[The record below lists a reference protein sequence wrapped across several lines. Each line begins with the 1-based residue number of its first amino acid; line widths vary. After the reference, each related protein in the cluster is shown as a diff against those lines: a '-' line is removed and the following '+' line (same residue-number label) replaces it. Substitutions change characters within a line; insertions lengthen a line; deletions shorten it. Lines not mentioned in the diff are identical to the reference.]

1 MNTPEQDME
10 DRAMSY
16 SLDDEE
22 VKAMEDGL
30 GQDPLQVLLS
40 DGDRIL
46 KRKELHED
54 IAEFQRN
61 MDDEQEEMWACLT
74 RMRRWKE
81 HKDEAQKKL
90 QELGAKP

>member
-30 GQDPLQVLLS
+30 GRDALDVLLE
-40 DGDRIL
+40 GAERMQ

-81 HKDEAQKKL
+81 HKDEALRKL
-90 QELGAKP
+90 QALGAKP